1 MFRAKPYRKK
11 LGLGLTIGHRYK
23 SCTNSYTRRVDMMR
37 ISNGVKMLE
46 LQVEVFGSR
55 QELNPTL
62 IWDDETAILID
73 TGTPGQLEQIRA
85 AMNECGVSMDK
96 LKAIIL
102 THQDID
108 HIGSLPEILQESDGG
123 IKVYAHEM
131 DKPYIEGKLPLMKV
145 NLDSM
150 AWQLESLPEDERLKV
165 VAYLLEN
172 SPKAKVDRTLADR
185 QELPYCGGIHVIFT
199 PGHTPGH
206 ISLYLKQSKTLVVGD
221 AMFSVE
227 GILRGPHPQST
238 PDMNTASRSLE
249 KYLDFD
255 IKSVICYHGG
265 LSRDNVK
272 DQLQELVRKA

>member
-1 MFRAKPYRKK
+1 
-11 LGLGLTIGHRYK
+11 
-23 SCTNSYTRRVDMMR
+23 MMK
-37 ISNGVKMLE
+37 ISNGVEMLE
-46 LQVEVFGSR
+46 LQVDVFGSR

-62 IWDDETAILID
+62 LWDDEAAILID
-73 TGTPGQLEQIRA
+73 TGTPGQFEQIRA

-108 HIGSLPEILQESDGG
+108 HIGSLPEILQELDGD
-123 IKVYAHEM
+123 IKVYAHEL
-131 DKPYIEGKLPLMKV
+131 DKPYIEGQLPLMKV

-185 QELPYCGGIHVIFT
+185 QELPYCGGIQVIFT

-227 GILRGPHPQST
+227 GILRGPHPHST
-238 PDMNTASRSLE
+238 PDMNTAFRSLE

-255 IKSVICYHGG
+255 ITSIICYHGG
-265 LSRDNVK
+265 LCKGNVN